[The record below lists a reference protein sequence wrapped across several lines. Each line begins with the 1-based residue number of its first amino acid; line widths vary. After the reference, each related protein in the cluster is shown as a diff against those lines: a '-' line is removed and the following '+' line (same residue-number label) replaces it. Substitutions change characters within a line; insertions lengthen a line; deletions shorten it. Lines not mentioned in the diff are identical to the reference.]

1 LGNDRTRSLVS
12 GEGFL
17 RGQLGE
23 LEKAEVLDQFGGRLV
38 TDVLGVV
45 GDGKEATVYA
55 CAAAESASRPFLAA
69 KVYRAQKFRA
79 FRGGQAYAGTRTP
92 MNGRAR
98 RAIASHSQKGREFEQ
113 REWIAWE
120 WQTLSRLHSV
130 GASVPEPVARS
141 SIAIL
146 MELIGDEGEGAPK
159 LVHVELTPA
168 QARSAFD
175 SLLRDVEDFLDLH
188 LVHGDLSAYNVLWHD
203 DRPRIIDVPQAIDL
217 HGRPDGFAYFDRDVS
232 NLERYFARYG
242 LSVRDF
248 ALRTWERYQR
258 GQLGR

>member
-1 LGNDRTRSLVS
+1 MGNDRTRSLVS

-217 HGRPDGFAYFDRDVS
+217 HGRP
-232 NLERYFARYG
+232 
-242 LSVRDF
+242 
-248 ALRTWERYQR
+248 
-258 GQLGR
+258 